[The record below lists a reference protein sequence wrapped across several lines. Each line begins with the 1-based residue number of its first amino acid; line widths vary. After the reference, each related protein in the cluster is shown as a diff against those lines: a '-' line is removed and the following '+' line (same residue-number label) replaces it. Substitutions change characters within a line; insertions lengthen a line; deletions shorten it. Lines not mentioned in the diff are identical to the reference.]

1 MIDTIVHN
9 ASRWAEEVSG
19 SLPPQARLLSAEEQA
34 LAEAAGVQRVDDVR
48 IIVVDRVPFPDEPTL
63 AALCKRYGFLGETTL
78 GLTLGHAI
86 FLTPP
91 VAENAEIIAHECC
104 HVAQV
109 ERLGSI
115 HAFAKQYIEELL
127 EYGYAFAPLEL
138 EAMRTGQRVAGTS
151 DLPWR

>member
-1 MIDTIVHN
+1 MVNAIIHK
-9 ASRWAEEVSG
+9 ASRWAERVST
-19 SLPPQARLLSAEEQA
+19 SLPPEARVLSATEQA
-34 LAEAAGVQRVDDVR
+34 LAEAAGVQQVDDVR
-48 IIVVDRVPFPDEPTL
+48 IIVVDRVPFPDDPTL
-63 AALCKRYGFLGETTL
+63 AALCKRYGFLGDTTL

-91 VAENAEIIAHECC
+91 VAENAEILAHECC

-115 HAFAKQYIEELL
+115 RAFTEQYIQELL

-138 EAMRTGQRVAGTS
+138 EATRTGQRVAGQGGT
-151 DLPWR
+151 WRG